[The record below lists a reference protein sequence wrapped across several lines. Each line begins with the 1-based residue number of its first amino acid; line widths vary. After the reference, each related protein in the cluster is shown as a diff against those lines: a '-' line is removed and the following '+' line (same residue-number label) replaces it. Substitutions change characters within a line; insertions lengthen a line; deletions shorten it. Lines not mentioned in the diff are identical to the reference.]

1 MTPST
6 PSTPSDSTASAAPTV
21 PGPSPAPDDRARP
34 GTAARAA
41 VPPDPL
47 APEDALAL
55 PLPPAARPAPGVEL
69 LRGVHFA
76 FRPRLRPL
84 AMDLWLPEDRTAPVP
99 LVVFVHGGGWRAGRR
114 DDLGQR
120 FRSWDPGPFARLAQE
135 GVAVACPEYRL
146 SGEAVA
152 PAQVEDVT
160 EALAWLGA
168 RSGEIGVDPGRAVLW
183 GESAGGHLAAM
194 AVLAPAYHHRLM
206 PLEPE
211 EPTGVTVTGCVTW
224 YAPTDLRH
232 FGTDHPLSRFDP
244 RDPQSSEARMLGVAP
259 ADDTKRARANSPAAL
274 ASPDAPPFLILHGR
288 EDTSVAPKQ
297 AERLADALRA
307 AGAQADLRLVD
318 GADHRWEGL
327 SEEALRGCW
336 EATVAFVRD
345 RVGRRGGD
353 GGGKE
358 SGATQ

>member
-1 MTPST
+1 MMTRST
-6 PSTPSDSTASAAPTV
+6 PSTPSDSTAAAAPTV
-21 PGPSPAPDDRARP
+21 PGPAPAPDDAVRASS
-34 GTAARAA
+34 
-41 VPPDPL
+41 PPDPL
-47 APEDALAL
+47 GPEDALAL
-55 PLPPAARPAPGVEL
+55 ALPPPARPAPGVEL
-69 LRGVHFA
+69 LRGAHFA

-84 AMDLWLPEDRTAPVP
+84 AMDLWLPEERREPVP
-99 LVVFVHGGGWRAGRR
+99 LAVFVHGGGWRAGRR
-114 DDLGQR
+114 DDLGER
-120 FRSWDPGPFARLAQE
+120 FRPWNPGPFARLARE

-160 EALAWLGA
+160 EALVWLRA
-168 RSGEIGVDPGRAVLW
+168 RAGEIGVDPGRTVLW

-194 AVLAPAYHHRLM
+194 AALAPAYHRSLS
-206 PLEPE
+206 PTGPE
-211 EPTGVTVTGCVTW
+211 AATGVTVTGCVTW

-244 RDPQSSEARMLGVAP
+244 RDPGSSEARMLGVAP

-274 ASPDAPPFLILHGR
+274 ASADAPPFLVLHGR

-297 AERLADALRA
+297 AERLADALHE

-318 GADHRWEGL
+318 GGGHRWEGL

-336 EATVAFVRD
+336 DATVDFIRART
-345 RVGRRGGD
+345 GA
-353 GGGKE
+353 GGG
-358 SGATQ
+358 GAVK